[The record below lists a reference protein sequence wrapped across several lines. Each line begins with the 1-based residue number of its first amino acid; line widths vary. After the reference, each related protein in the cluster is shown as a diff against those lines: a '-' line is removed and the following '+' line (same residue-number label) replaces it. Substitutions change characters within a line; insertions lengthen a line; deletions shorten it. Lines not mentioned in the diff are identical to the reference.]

1 MMKVDY
7 FALTDVGRVRTENQD
22 SYGCTDFGN
31 LYFVCDGMGGGAA
44 GDFASRC
51 AARVITH
58 AFTHLSE
65 KDVLTISGDAS
76 HAASPYAIRPVTAIR
91 LANRLLFRLADKY
104 SKLAGMG
111 TTVVAILVDTNE
123 SVAHI
128 YHVGDSRV
136 YRLRRGVLEQL
147 TKDHTKIN
155 ELLDEGKMRS
165 DEVRTAE
172 IQSMITRAVG
182 TSETVKID
190 YAVVPVQQDDCFL
203 LCSDGL
209 NGEISDASIRDIMA
223 ANGTDLEYMAHG
235 LVSAANN
242 AGGKDNTTVVL
253 VRASADEG
261 GVQSSAGRQQA
272 VVTFGPENP
281 DQLSY
286 EDAISKI
293 IMSAAAITVPA
304 SARETGIFA
313 QPILLS
319 IMFLAILL
327 SAGYVITRRQSSA
340 PPPEPIAEESPLTE
354 TGIKVFVQAP
364 SAEQLKLFAAA
375 KGDKIQR
382 LQIVQDWIRFPARLT
397 QPLENVQISMV
408 SGEKEEFRGVSNAAG
423 TPIKAL
429 RGAYWLTLRYPGYM
443 AINEQAE
450 FRDTVP
456 VTIEAAATL
465 KPKTIIM
472 IPAPDAG
479 NAGG

>member
-1 MMKVDY
+1 MIKVDY
-7 FALTDVGRVRTENQD
+7 FALTDVGRVRSENQD
-22 SYGCTDFGN
+22 SYGCADFGN

-51 AARVITH
+51 AERVMTH
-58 AFTHLSE
+58 AFTRLSE
-65 KDVLTISGDAS
+65 KDILAISGDAV
-76 HAASPYAIRPVTAIR
+76 HAASPYAARPVAAIR

-111 TTVVAILVDTNE
+111 TTVAAILVDTNE

-136 YRLRRGVLEQL
+136 YRLRGGVLEQL

-190 YAVVPVQQDDCFL
+190 YTVVAVRPDDCFL

-209 NGEISDASIRDIMA
+209 NGEIDDASIRSIMI

-253 VRASADEG
+253 VRASADQDG
-261 GVQSSAGRQQA
+261 TPAPAGRERP

-286 EDAISKI
+286 EDAMSKI
-293 IMSAAAITVPA
+293 IMSAAAITVPP
-304 SARETGIFA
+304 SARDTSIFG
-313 QPILLS
+313 QPVLL
-319 IMFLAILL
+319 IIVFLAVLL
-327 SAGYVITRRQSSA
+327 SAGYVVTRRQTVA
-340 PPPEPIAEESPLTE
+340 PTESLPADTARTE
-354 TGIKVFVQAP
+354 TGIHLFVLAP
-364 SAEQLKLFAAA
+364 LPEQLKLFDAA
-375 KGDKIQR
+375 KGDRIQR
-382 LQIVQDWIRFPARLT
+382 LQIVQDWLRSSSRLT
-397 QPLENVQISMV
+397 QPLENVQISMA
-408 SGEKEEFRGVSNAAG
+408 SGEKEEFRGVSNPAG
-423 TPIKAL
+423 TPVTAP
-429 RGAYWLTLRYPGYM
+429 RGSYWLTLRYPGYV
-443 AINEQAE
+443 IIDEQAE
-450 FRDTVP
+450 LRETVP
-456 VTIEAAATL
+456 VSIEAATAHKL
-465 KPKTIIM
+465 KKIIM
-472 IPAPDAG
+472 IPAQHAG